1 MRIYEVTEDSNDY
14 YNQTAS
20 AEFPK
25 IRKDLRK
32 TKNGIP
38 HVGLEYA
45 NGDMWYLPVAKDG
58 NPVFTSSEIEWND
71 LLRRQLA
78 SKGVGFPLKYDGEY
92 GKRAG
97 QWMSQG
103 DMWDYE
109 NEAQANSPLAKAEK
123 ENIAALKAAGVD
135 WDKALADAE
144 AGKVPDK
151 RIQDADDLMGYLL
164 QKNGI
169 EDATPDRYQISGFGW
184 DENDDGYTFKDT
196 SWFVKKGTAGDNPDE
211 NPGDN
216 TASDNP
222 ALDMLR
228 QRQADRSN
236 TSGDSGSS
244 LGPTADPIIPNDD
257 SGNIGDD
264 NYDDDGPAMDPSRYN
279 DKDGIDTATPD
290 PKPEPEE
297 PSRTLP
303 DGSKIS
309 GVRNTT
315 TKRTTTQ
322 RSGTD
327 DLDDVEADVDAG
339 FDAVDRVAR
348 QGQANVDRV
357 AKQGRDN
364 IDRIRKLAGLN

>member
-1 MRIYEVTEDSNDY
+1 MRIFEVTEDREN
-14 YNQTAS
+14 
-20 AEFPK
+20 EFPK

-38 HVGLEYA
+38 HVGLEYK

-97 QWMSQG
+97 QWMSQD

-135 WDKALADAE
+135 WDKALADAQ
-144 AGKVPDK
+144 AGKVPDS

-196 SWFVKKGTAGDNPDE
+196 SWFVKKGAADNNTDGD
-211 NPGDN
+211 GQ
-216 TASDNP
+216 SDNP

-228 QRQADRSN
+228 QRQADRNN
-236 TSGDSGSS
+236 TPADSDSS

-279 DKDGIDTATPD
+279 DKDGIDTATPE
-290 PKPEPEE
+290 PQPEPEE
-297 PSRTLP
+297 PSITLP

-322 RSGTD
+322 RSDTD

-339 FDAVDRVAR
+339 FDAVDRLAR

>member
-1 MRIYEVTEDSNDY
+1 MKIFEVTSG
-14 YNQTAS
+14 S
-20 AEFPK
+20 EFPK

-38 HVGLEYA
+38 HIGVEYY

-58 NPVFTSSEIEWND
+58 TPVFTNDEIRWND
-71 LLRRQLA
+71 LLKRQLA

-97 QWMSQG
+97 QWMSQD

-135 WDKALADAE
+135 WDKVLADAQ

-151 RIQDADDLMGYLL
+151 RIQDADDLMGYYL
-164 QKNGI
+164 QQNGI

-184 DENDDGYTFKDT
+184 DENDDGHTFKDT
-196 SWFVKKGTAGDNPDE
+196 SWFVKKGKADDDTDQADDGDKS
-211 NPGDN
+211 GN
-216 TASDNP
+216 T

-228 QRQADRSN
+228 TMQSRKDKEPDTVS
-236 TSGDSGSS
+236 
-244 LGPTADPIIPNDD
+244 
-257 SGNIGDD
+257 
-264 NYDDDGPAMDPSRYN
+264 DGPGTIAGS
-279 DKDGIDTATPD
+279 GTAPD
-290 PKPEPEE
+290 IIGNRQPDDVPDEPDADLEPFGGKGPDVKADE
-297 PSRTLP
+297 PSITMP

-309 GVRNTT
+309 GVRKSN
-315 TKRTTTQ
+315 TKRTTSTK
-322 RSGTD
+322 SGTNDFD
-327 DLDDVEADVDAG
+327 DLEKDMDDAFKDIDDVE
-339 FDAVDRVAR
+339 RVRR
-348 QGQANVDRV
+348 QGQANIDRV
-357 AKQGRDN
+357 KKQGQDN

>member
-1 MRIYEVTEDSNDY
+1 MRIYEVTEDREN
-14 YNQTAS
+14 
-20 AEFPK
+20 EFPK

-38 HVGLEYA
+38 HIGLEYY

-135 WDKALADAE
+135 WDAALADAQ

-196 SWFVKKGTAGDNPDE
+196 SWFVKKGSADNSTDG
-211 NPGDN
+211 NSDSDSQG
-216 TASDNP
+216 DNP
-222 ALDMLR
+222 ALAMLR
-228 QRQADRSN
+228 QRQADGGKGTPDEPRDDPN
-236 TSGDSGSS
+236 TIAGSGTAPDIIGNRQPDDIPDEPASDEPSPPASDTVSSGDEPAEPAEPPSG
-244 LGPTADPIIPNDD
+244 DE
-257 SGNIGDD
+257 
-264 NYDDDGPAMDPSRYN
+264 PA
-279 DKDGIDTATPD
+279 
-290 PKPEPEE
+290 E
-297 PSRTLP
+297 PSIIMP
-303 DGSKIS
+303 DGSRIP
-309 GVRNTT
+309 GVRTT
-315 TKRTTTQ
+315 NTKRTTTT
-322 RSGTD
+322 RSSSDND
-327 DLDDVEADVDAG
+327 DEEDFSIDGG

-348 QGQANVDRV
+348 QGQANIDRV
-357 AKQGRDN
+357 RQQGQAN